1 MFETRRRTVTSNSP
15 LEPIQEETRAVSK
28 GNQKL
33 RDHMLQSQRQLKDAQ
48 KSNNL
53 IQPEPEIVILEPKRK
68 PNKQCEVLD
77 H

>member
-1 MFETRRRTVTSNSP
+1 
-15 LEPIQEETRAVSK
+15 
-28 GNQKL
+28 
-33 RDHMLQSQRQLKDAQ
+33 MLQSQRQLKDAQ